1 LLRAQILRCIEPK
14 AADETA
20 SKTHQPF
27 RRKFETRIPLISQSV
42 AERFLIGQ
50 KLVALKQTVA
60 QAVSDDFFRNHPDWL
75 ARYGERGRQFCTA
88 DYCSHIEFLAGA
100 IDAGSPD
107 SFASYSRW
115 TARML
120 AARGITAHTLGECFV
135 QLERHL
141 AQVLLPEEAGTV
153 GVYLARGCEECEQPI
168 LLEDASCQSND
179 GLELTRSVFMSAILG
194 GQRKAA
200 LTIVDE
206 ALRAGHS
213 HVDIYVNVFTEALH
227 SIGELWESNKIS
239 VAQEHMATSITQY
252 AIAAIYPRLV
262 PAGIQRGSMVVTGVS
277 GELHQIG
284 ANLVADA
291 MEAKGWAVQF
301 LGSNLPDSSV
311 VAAVE
316 ESSAKVLC
324 VSTTI
329 VANLP
334 AVVELVKAVRSR
346 LGERAPK
353 IVLGGSA
360 YLMTPKFGQELGAAE
375 PVTELKRGLAM
386 LCA

>member
-1 LLRAQILRCIEPK
+1 MISKSVTERIRIGEKL
-14 AADETA
+14 AAM
-20 SKTHQPF
+20 
-27 RRKFETRIPLISQSV
+27 
-42 AERFLIGQ
+42 
-50 KLVALKQTVA
+50 KQTVA
-60 QAVSDDFFRNHPDWL
+60 QAMSDEFFRARPDWL
-75 ARYGERGRQFCTA
+75 VRYGERGHRLCTE
-88 DYCSHIEFLAGA
+88 DYRFHIEFLAGA
-100 IDAGSPD
+100 IEAGSPE

-120 AARGITAHTLGECFV
+120 AARGITAHTLGECLA
-135 QLERHL
+135 QLEIHL
-141 AQVLLPEEAGTV
+141 ARVLLPDEAQAAAVFLRKGRE
-153 GVYLARGCEECEQPI
+153 ACK
-168 LLEDASCQSND
+168 QSESPLDTEGHCDD
-179 GLELTRSVFMSAILG
+179 GLELTRSVFLAAILG

-206 ALRAGHS
+206 ALREGHS
-213 HVDIYVNVFTEALH
+213 HVDIYLNVFTEALH
-227 SIGELWESNKIS
+227 RVGELWETNKIS

-262 PAGIQRGSMVVTGVS
+262 PADVQRGSMVVTGVS

-311 VAAVE
+311 VAAIE
-316 ESSAKVLC
+316 ESSASVLC

-334 AVVELVKAVRSR
+334 SVVELVKTVRSK

-360 YLMTPKFGQELGAAE
+360 YLMAPQFGRELGAAE
-375 PVTELKRGLAM
+375 PVTNLRGALTM

>member
-1 LLRAQILRCIEPK
+1 LTSPSA
-14 AADETA
+14 
-20 SKTHQPF
+20 
-27 RRKFETRIPLISQSV
+27 TR
-42 AERFLIGQ
+42 RFLIGQ
-50 KLVALKQTVA
+50 KLAAVKQTVA
-60 QAVSDDFFRNHPDWL
+60 QAVSDEFFRNHSDWL
-75 ARYGERGRQFCTA
+75 ARYGERGRQFCIA
-88 DYCSHIEFLAGA
+88 DYCFHIEFLAGA

-115 TARML
+115 TAKML
-120 AARGITAHTLGECFV
+120 AARGITAHTLGECFL
-135 QLERHL
+135 QLGRHL
-141 AQVLLPEEAGTV
+141 APLLLPDEAETV
-153 GVYLARGCEECEQPI
+153 GIFLARGIELCEQPAQPA
-168 LLEDASCQSND
+168 DASSPSKN
-179 GLELTRSVFMSAILG
+179 GLELTRDVFLSAILG
-194 GQRKAA
+194 GYRQAA

-213 HVDIYVNVFTEALH
+213 HVDIYVNVFTEVLH
-227 SIGELWESNKIS
+227 SIGELWASNKIS

-262 PAGIQRGSMVVTGVS
+262 PAGVHRGSMVVTGVS
-277 GELHQIG
+277 GEMHQIG

-324 VSTTI
+324 ISTTI

-334 AVVELVKAVRSR
+334 AVVELVEAVRSK

-360 YLMTPKFGQELGAAE
+360 YLLAPGFGQELDAAE
-375 PVTELKRGLAM
+375 PITDLRRGLEM

>member
-1 LLRAQILRCIEPK
+1 MI
-14 AADETA
+14 
-20 SKTHQPF
+20 SK
-27 RRKFETRIPLISQSV
+27 SV
-42 AERFLIGQ
+42 AERFRIGQ
-50 KLVALKQTVA
+50 KLAAVKQTVA
-60 QAVSDDFFRNHPDWL
+60 QAISDEFFRDHPEWV

-88 DYCSHIEFLAGA
+88 DARFHIEFLAGA
-100 IDAGSPD
+100 IDAGSPE

-120 AARGITAHTLGECFV
+120 AARGIAAHTLAESLA

-141 AQVLLPEEAGTV
+141 AQVLLPDDAGTV
-153 GVYLARGCEECEQPI
+153 GIFLAWGRRECEQP
-168 LLEDASCQSND
+168 ESPPDAPGHGAD
-179 GLELTRSVFMSAILG
+179 GLQLTRTMFLAAILG

-200 LTIVDE
+200 LTIVDK

-213 HVDIYVNVFTEALH
+213 HIDIYVNVFTEALH
-227 SIGELWESNKIS
+227 RVGELWERNTIS

-252 AIAAIYPRLV
+252 AIAAIYPCLV
-262 PAGIQRGSMVVTGVS
+262 PADVQRGSMVVTGVS

-291 MEAKGWAVQF
+291 MEAKGWDVQF

-316 ESSAKVLC
+316 ESSASVLC

-334 AVVELVKAVRSR
+334 SVVELVRTVRGK

-353 IVLGGSA
+353 IVLGGAA
-360 YLMTPKFGQELGAAE
+360 YRMAPRFAQELGAAE
-375 PVTELKRGLAM
+375 PFTDLRRALTM